1 MGGHVLCVRGI
12 VFVSF
17 YDFVIEFGA
26 VPTVWY
32 FGDVPTVW
40 YFAAVPT
47 VWYLLFFILLYVS
60 KFRCKNV
67 IFKAHQIIDLIRN
80 EYILK

>member
-1 MGGHVLCVRGI
+1 
-12 VFVSF
+12 
-17 YDFVIEFGA
+17 
-26 VPTVWY
+26 VWY

-47 VWYLLFFILLYVS
+47 VWYLLLFILLYVS

-67 IFKAHQIIDLIRN
+67 IFKAHQIINLIRN